1 MKLSE
6 FRDEKGI
13 EVVAK
18 LLVPISNIAK
28 NKSNAAAKGQSVME
42 FASAMLQNNP
52 KDVKDMLA
60 ILADKDPAKYHCS
73 AASVLVDVLNMLSD
87 QELMQLFGLQSKTP
101 ASAGSASENT
111 EAPEQ

>member
-6 FRDEKGI
+6 FKDEKGI

-28 NKSNAAAKGQSVME
+28 NKSNADAKGESLIE
-42 FASAMLQNNP
+42 FASAMLQNNQ

-60 ILADKDPAKYHCS
+60 ILADEDPGEYHCS
-73 AASVLVDVLNMLSD
+73 AASVLVDVLNMLND
-87 QELMQLFGLQSKTP
+87 PELLQLFGLQSKIP

-111 EAPEQ
+111 EAPKT